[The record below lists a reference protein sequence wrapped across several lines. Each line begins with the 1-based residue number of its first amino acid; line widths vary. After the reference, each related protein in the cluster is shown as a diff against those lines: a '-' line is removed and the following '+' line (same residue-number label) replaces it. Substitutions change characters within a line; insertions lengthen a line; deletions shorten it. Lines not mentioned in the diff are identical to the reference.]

1 MATVLRIGDTQV
13 RPEEAI
19 EISVKTSKCTALARP
34 KSWKRFGRR
43 RPVGVGKD
51 KEKDKDAMEE
61 DEETAT
67 FAQLRMRTEYY
78 LEQDKAGKDGAKRAE
93 ADSDPPSS
101 PVDHRGAG
109 ENDEGE
115 DGEEKGQRDEPPK
128 TLVKVEKEEL
138 VRGYKYG
145 ATFLPVGDGGFPR
158 LRTRRGI
165 DVCGFFQM
173 KNFRR
178 ELEMGEVYYV
188 WADPA
193 SPMQQ
198 VALSSIVQAMYEKG
212 VMAIARW
219 VSRDDMDP
227 KMGVLYPSVFEEV
240 DCLLWVQVSGF
251 AILS

>member
-51 KEKDKDAMEE
+51 KDKDAMEE

-78 LEQDKAGKDGAKRAE
+78 LEQDKASKDGAKRVE
-93 ADSDPPSS
+93 TDSDPPSS
-101 PVDHRGAG
+101 PVDHRNEGA
-109 ENDEGE
+109 ENEEGE
-115 DGEEKGQRDEPPK
+115 DGEEKEKRDEPPK

-178 ELEMGEVYYV
+178 EVEMGEVY
-188 WADPA
+188 
-193 SPMQQ
+193 
-198 VALSSIVQAMYEKG
+198 
-212 VMAIARW
+212 
-219 VSRDDMDP
+219 
-227 KMGVLYPSVFEEV
+227 
-240 DCLLWVQVSGF
+240 
-251 AILS
+251 